1 MLVIVII
8 AASPYPN
15 ICIDL
20 VSGRAKRGRE
30 RLTIWNSTSRARQQ
44 SVDGYFGNCPQL
56 MKKPPKTKKTKK
68 KKPKQRV
75 LQKILNDCYCCSGGQ
90 GKWAVA
96 MKNAY
101 RASNNASSHR
111 KVDSW

>member
-8 AASPYPN
+8 AASPYLN

-30 RLTIWNSTSRARQQ
+30 RLTIWNSTSRARQ

-56 MKKPPKTKKTKK
+56 MKKTPKTTKK
-68 KKPKQRV
+68 KNPA
-75 LQKILNDCYCCSGGQ
+75 C
-90 GKWAVA
+90 AA
-96 MKNAY
+96 E
-101 RASNNASSHR
+101 
-111 KVDSW
+111 DSK

>member
-8 AASPYPN
+8 AASPYLN

-56 MKKPPKTKKTKK
+56 MKKTPKTTTKK
-68 KKPKQRV
+68 KTQRV